1 MLSPRMVP
9 DHTYLTWSA
18 HSKLSLANDRVGQS
32 HYSREKGIPDYILS
46 TPTNRFVVLHPVSLP
61 LSTKEVVE
69 KVKHISTVGYSA
81 YQAHISDM
89 RSIRSILAHGGQPIG
104 P

>member
-9 DHTYLTWSA
+9 DHTYLTRLA
-18 HSKLSLANDRVGQS
+18 HSNLSLANDRVGQS
-32 HYSREKGIPDYILS
+32 HYSREKGIPDYIPS
-46 TPTNRFVVLHPVSLP
+46 TPADRSAGPHPVSLP

-69 KVKHISTVGYSA
+69 KAKLLSIVGYWA
-81 YQAHISDM
+81 YRAHITDM
-89 RSIRSILAHGGQPIG
+89 QSVRSIFTHGGQLIG